1 MFKQLLRFICVPPIP
16 ASESA
21 ITQETN
27 WNAVR
32 LGFNGEWRWGGWI
45 SNTDLAWIPYAW
57 LNANDTHWQRIPF
70 DFSGPTPELGNSF
83 NNVQIEALLRYQFQ
97 NGFSV
102 GIGGRYWRI
111 DSSSAQAHFKSS
123 AVGGGVPQ
131 TISLDDRAVG
141 RISPGE
147 LQIRRVATNS
157 VLIEPARQ
165 PSMAG
170 WSVRVSL
177 GAACR
182 AFAAIKRLG
191 ARFRHRM
198 LRGERRSEQG

>member
-1 MFKQLLRFICVPPIP
+1 MEVRGHKARIFCRLSLLFRTCERIRLCSNSRNPVICVPPIP
-16 ASESA
+16 ASELL
-21 ITQETN
+21 ITQDTN

-45 SNTDLAWIPYAW
+45 VDSDLAWIPYAW

-111 DSSSAQAHFKSS
+111 DTTSAQAHFKSR
-123 AVGGGVPQ
+123 
-131 TISLDDRAVG
+131 L
-141 RISPGE
+141 
-147 LQIRRVATNS
+147 
-157 VLIEPARQ
+157 
-165 PSMAG
+165 
-170 WSVRVSL
+170 L
-177 GAACR
+177 GAE
-182 AFAAIKRLG
+182 F
-191 ARFRHRM
+191 HRP
-198 LRGERRSEQG
+198 SHS